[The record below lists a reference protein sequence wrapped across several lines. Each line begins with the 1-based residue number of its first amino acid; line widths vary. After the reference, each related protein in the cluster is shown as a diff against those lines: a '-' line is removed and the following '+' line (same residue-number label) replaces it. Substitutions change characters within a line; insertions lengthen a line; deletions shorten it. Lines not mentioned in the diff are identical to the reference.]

1 MSVVSPETLPE
12 NIPNLSDED
21 LIRLYNEFASIPT
34 GVSQLTNILHN
45 RAQLLKAEMEKRD
58 QQKERTKSFAQW
70 KAEMFQEIHLHDDQM
85 NALRDTASQARR
97 VAIISAVVAGLS
109 LLIAAIALFRGWTH

>member
-21 LIRLYNEFASIPT
+21 LLRLYHEFASIPA
-34 GVSQLTNILHN
+34 GVSDLTNILHN
-45 RAQLLKAEMEKRD
+45 RAQLLKAEIEKRD
-58 QQKERTKSFAQW
+58 QQKEREKSFAQW

-85 NALRDTASQARR
+85 NTLRETASQAKR
-97 VAIISAVVAGLS
+97 VAIVSVLFAGLS
-109 LLIAAIALFRGWTH
+109 LLVAVIALYRGWIH